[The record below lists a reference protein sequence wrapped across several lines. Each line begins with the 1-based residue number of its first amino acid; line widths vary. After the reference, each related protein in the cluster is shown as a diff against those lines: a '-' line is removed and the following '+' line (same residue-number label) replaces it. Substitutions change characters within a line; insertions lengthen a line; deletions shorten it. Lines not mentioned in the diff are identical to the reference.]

1 MALAAGSDLT
11 ARFDIRLIADLA
23 TDSGSTLDSGDV
35 ATHPNVLAALEDAMG
50 EMVVALQVGGRY
62 TEADLTG
69 LTGYSLAHAKRINC
83 DIAMALLIKRRPI
96 VGEEEAAGIAK
107 QSREHLK
114 RLADGENV
122 FGIADVIEAGDVQLT
137 APSTVEITNL
147 NLLTERMSRYFP
159 DTGQR
164 MPRGR

>member
-1 MALAAGSDLT
+1 MAIASGSDLT
-11 ARFDIRLIADLA
+11 QRFDSRLIGDLA
-23 TDSGSTLDSGDV
+23 TDEGRTLPEDEV

-50 EMVVALQVGGRY
+50 EMVVALLVGQKY
-62 TEADLTG
+62 TEADLLG

-96 VGEEEAAGIAK
+96 VDENRAADISK
-107 QSREHLK
+107 QSRDHIR
-114 RLADGENV
+114 RLANGENV
-122 FGIADVIEAGDVQLT
+122 FGIPTNVQAGDLSL
-137 APSTVEITNL
+137 ANPSTIEITNL
-147 NLLTERMSRYFP
+147 NLLPERMSRFFP

>member
-1 MALAAGSDLT
+1 MELATGDDLVS
-11 ARFDIRLIADLA
+11 RFDVRLIGDLA
-23 TDSGSTLDSGDV
+23 TDTGSTLPVVDV
-35 ATHPNVLAALEDAMG
+35 ASHPNVLMALEDAMG

-62 TEADLTG
+62 SESDLTDLTG
-69 LTGYSLAHAKRINC
+69 YNLAHAKRINC

-96 VGEEEAAGIAK
+96 VGEEQAKEIAK

-114 RLADGENV
+114 RLSDGENV
-122 FGIADVIEAGDVQLT
+122 FGIPAVVESGTLELT
-137 APSTVEITNL
+137 APSSVDITNL
-147 NLLTERMSRYFP
+147 NLLTERMSRFFP